1 MPSDP
6 GANAEYRSVHS
17 LAEMGVW
24 RGQEE
29 LAALAESAST
39 VRYFTPAAPSGMLQ
53 TRDYATAM
61 LRPSISGRPQR
72 DVERAVEARLK
83 RQDALH
89 DRSRSFIFVMTEQTV
104 RLRQASAEVMS
115 AQCHHI
121 AELTDLPNVTVAIV
135 PNDAE
140 MDCGV
145 PLNSFTAYDE
155 QLVLVELFSGQM
167 TLRDPRD
174 VEYHL
179 NIVNHFLDRALV
191 GTAAAAFLRRV
202 EF

>member
-1 MPSDP
+1 MH
-6 GANAEYRSVHS
+6 YRSVHS

-29 LAALAESAST
+29 LSALVDSAST
-39 VRYFTPAAPSGMLQ
+39 VHYFTPAAPSGMLQ

-61 LRPSISGRPQR
+61 LRPSISGRPDR

-83 RQDALH
+83 RQEALH
-89 DRSRSFIFVMTEQTV
+89 DRSRSFTFVMTEQAV

-115 AQCHHI
+115 AQCRHI
-121 AELTDLPNVTVAIV
+121 AELTELPNVTVAIV
-135 PNDAE
+135 TNEAE
-140 MDCGV
+140 MECGV

-174 VEYHL
+174 VAYHL
-179 NIVNHFLDRALV
+179 NIVNHFLTRALTGADV
-191 GTAAAAFLRRV
+191 AAFLLRI